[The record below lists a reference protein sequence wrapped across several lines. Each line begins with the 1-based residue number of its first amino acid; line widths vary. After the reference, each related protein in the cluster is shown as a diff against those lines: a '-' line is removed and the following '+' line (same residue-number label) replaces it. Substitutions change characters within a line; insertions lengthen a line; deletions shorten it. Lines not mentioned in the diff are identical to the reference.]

1 MFIRNVT
8 VEDDSTHGALGSYEC
23 YASVVGD
30 ANVLKKHGFSVSV
43 IRSKSYTLDYCSLWF
58 LTLTDSFQ

>member
-30 ANVLKKHGFSVSV
+30 ANVLKKKGFSVSV
-43 IRSKSYTLDYCSLWF
+43 IRSKSYTL
-58 LTLTDSFQ
+58 TDSFQ